1 MISEIRSYF
10 KSVIK
15 EVDQDLRQ
23 HDRYFI
29 SDDIA
34 DTKKEDTYHLHVGL
48 LNTNRQ
54 DSDMNGTVN
63 VTLKFWKNGNND
75 ELNRIDAAYC
85 NAIEMQL
92 KLMDQKR
99 LTQIEERFMKAVVG
113 STIEPKAE
121 ENNDNLAEFELQFIV
136 TVGYRS
142 I

>member
-1 MISEIRSYF
+1 MIPEIRAYF

-15 EVDQDLRQ
+15 EVDSDLKQ

-29 SDDIA
+29 SNDIA
-34 DTKKEDTYHLHVGL
+34 DSNLEDRYHLLIGA

-54 DSDMNGTVN
+54 DSDMNGTVS
-63 VTLKFWKNGNND
+63 VILKFWKNGNND

-92 KLMDQKR
+92 KLMDQSR
-99 LTQIEERFMKAVVG
+99 ITQDDFIKSVIG
-113 STIEPKAE
+113 STIDPKAE

-136 TVGYRS
+136 TVGYKS